1 MADEQV
7 PGEGPTTVVSVSMH
21 SGTISA
27 VRDRTG
33 RRGVSAYI
41 EAAVQRQIERDNLDE
56 LIAAAEA
63 EHGPIT
69 AEEIEAKRQLL
80 AQLRDEQNGSD
91 AGTAA

>member
-1 MADEQV
+1 MADEQL

-21 SGTISA
+21 SGTIGA
-27 VRDRTG
+27 VRGRAG

-56 LIAAAEA
+56 LIAAAEG
-63 EHGPIT
+63 EHGSIT
-69 AEEIEAKRQLL
+69 AEEIEAKRQQL
-80 AQLRDEQNGSD
+80 AQLRGEQHGSD

>member
-1 MADEQV
+1 MVDEP

-21 SGTISA
+21 SGTIGA
-27 VRDRTG
+27 VRGRVG

-63 EHGPIT
+63 EHGAIT
-69 AEEIEAKRQLL
+69 SEEVAAKREALTR
-80 AQLRDEQNGSD
+80 ARAARRGSD
-91 AGTAA
+91 AGSAA

>member
-1 MADEQV
+1 MADERL

-21 SGTISA
+21 SGTIGA
-27 VRDRTG
+27 VRGRVG

-41 EAAVQRQIERDNLDE
+41 EAAVQRQIERDDLDE

-69 AEEIEAKRQLL
+69 VEEIEARRQQL
-80 AQLRDEQNGSD
+80 AKLRDEQRGSD

>member
-1 MADEQV
+1 MVDEP

-21 SGTISA
+21 SGTIGA
-27 VRDRTG
+27 VRGRVG

-63 EHGPIT
+63 EHGPVT
-69 AEEIEAKRQLL
+69 EEEIAAKREALVRARD
-80 AQLRDEQNGSD
+80 AQRGSD
-91 AGTAA
+91 SAA